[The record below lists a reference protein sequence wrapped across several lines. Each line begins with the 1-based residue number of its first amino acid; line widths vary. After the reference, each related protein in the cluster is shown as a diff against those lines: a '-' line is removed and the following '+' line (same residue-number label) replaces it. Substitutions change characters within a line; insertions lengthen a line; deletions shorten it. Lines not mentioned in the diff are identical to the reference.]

1 MWKMRIIR
9 FIEHLKQLKKQH
21 NKHLMIYIKRFLQ
34 AIFSNHYSMKTK
46 ISPLVQKEIINIQRK
61 DKKLANRIEKQ
72 ILLFE
77 ENPKHPSLRVHKL
90 SGNRENMWSI
100 SIT

>member
-1 MWKMRIIR
+1 
-9 FIEHLKQLKKQH
+9 
-21 NKHLMIYIKRFLQ
+21 
-34 AIFSNHYSMKTK
+34 MKTK

-100 SIT
+100 SIMMSIRMVYLLIEDDLAIFIKIGTHEQVYKK

>member
-1 MWKMRIIR
+1 
-9 FIEHLKQLKKQH
+9 
-21 NKHLMIYIKRFLQ
+21 
-34 AIFSNHYSMKTK
+34 MKTK
-46 ISPLVQKEIINIQRK
+46 ISPFVQKKIINIQRK

-100 SIT
+100 SITMSIRMVYLLLEDDQALFIEIGTHEQVYKN

>member
-1 MWKMRIIR
+1 
-9 FIEHLKQLKKQH
+9 
-21 NKHLMIYIKRFLQ
+21 
-34 AIFSNHYSMKTK
+34 MKTK

-61 DKKLANRIEKQ
+61 EKKLANRIEKQ

-77 ENPKHPSLRVHKL
+77 ENPKHFSLRAHKL

-100 SIT
+100 SITMSIRMVYLLIDDDLAIFIKIGTHEQVYRK

>member
-1 MWKMRIIR
+1 M
-9 FIEHLKQLKKQH
+9 
-21 NKHLMIYIKRFLQ
+21 RFLQ
-34 AIFSNHYSMKTK
+34 ALFSNHYAMKTK

-77 ENPKHPSLRVHKL
+77 ENPKHPALRVHKL
-90 SGNRENMWSI
+90 SGNHENMWSI
-100 SIT
+100 SITMSIRMVYLLIDDDQAIFIKIGTHDQ

>member
-1 MWKMRIIR
+1 
-9 FIEHLKQLKKQH
+9 
-21 NKHLMIYIKRFLQ
+21 
-34 AIFSNHYSMKTK
+34 MKTK

-77 ENPKHPSLRVHKL
+77 ENPKHPSLRIHKL

-100 SIT
+100 SITMSIRMVYILIEDDQAIFIKIGTHEQVYKK

>member
-1 MWKMRIIR
+1 
-9 FIEHLKQLKKQH
+9 
-21 NKHLMIYIKRFLQ
+21 
-34 AIFSNHYSMKTK
+34 MKTK
-46 ISPLVQKEIINIQRK
+46 ISPLVQKEFINIQRK

-77 ENPKHPSLRVHKL
+77 ESPKHPSLRVHKL

-100 SIT
+100 SITMSIRMVYLLIEDDLAIFIKIGTHEQVYKK

>member
-1 MWKMRIIR
+1 
-9 FIEHLKQLKKQH
+9 
-21 NKHLMIYIKRFLQ
+21 
-34 AIFSNHYSMKTK
+34 MKTK

-90 SGNRENMWSI
+90 TGNMNNIWSI
-100 SIT
+100 SVSMSIRMIYKLLDKESAYFIDIGTHEEVYKK

>member
-1 MWKMRIIR
+1 
-9 FIEHLKQLKKQH
+9 
-21 NKHLMIYIKRFLQ
+21 
-34 AIFSNHYSMKTK
+34 MKTK

-100 SIT
+100 LITMSIRIVYLLIDDDQAIFIKIGTHEQVYKK

>member
-1 MWKMRIIR
+1 
-9 FIEHLKQLKKQH
+9 
-21 NKHLMIYIKRFLQ
+21 
-34 AIFSNHYSMKTK
+34 MKTK
-46 ISPLVQKEIINIQRK
+46 LSPLVQKEIISIQRK

-100 SIT
+100 SITMSIRMVYLLIEDDQAIFIKIGTHEQVYKK

>member
-1 MWKMRIIR
+1 
-9 FIEHLKQLKKQH
+9 
-21 NKHLMIYIKRFLQ
+21 
-34 AIFSNHYSMKTK
+34 MKTK
-46 ISPLVQKEIINIQRK
+46 ISPHVQKEIINIQRK

-100 SIT
+100 SITMNIRMVYLLIDDDQAIFIKICTHEQVYKK

>member
-1 MWKMRIIR
+1 
-9 FIEHLKQLKKQH
+9 
-21 NKHLMIYIKRFLQ
+21 
-34 AIFSNHYSMKTK
+34 MKTK
-46 ISPLVQKEIINIQRK
+46 ISPLVQKEILNIQRK

-100 SIT
+100 SITMSIRMVYLLINDDEAIFIKIGTHEQVYKK

>member
-1 MWKMRIIR
+1 
-9 FIEHLKQLKKQH
+9 
-21 NKHLMIYIKRFLQ
+21 
-34 AIFSNHYSMKTK
+34 MKSK

-77 ENPKHPSLRVHKL
+77 ENPKHPSLRIHKL

-100 SIT
+100 SITMSIRMVYLLIDDDQAIFIKIGTHDQVYKK

>member
-1 MWKMRIIR
+1 
-9 FIEHLKQLKKQH
+9 
-21 NKHLMIYIKRFLQ
+21 
-34 AIFSNHYSMKTK
+34 MKTK

-100 SIT
+100 SITMSIRMVYLLIDDDEAIIIKIGTHEQVYKK

>member
-1 MWKMRIIR
+1 
-9 FIEHLKQLKKQH
+9 
-21 NKHLMIYIKRFLQ
+21 
-34 AIFSNHYSMKTK
+34 MKTK
-46 ISPLVQKEIINIQRK
+46 ISPLVQKEIISIQRK
-61 DKKLANRIEKQ
+61 DKKLATRIEKQ

-100 SIT
+100 SITMSVRMVYLLIEDDQAIFIKINTHEQVYKK

>member
-1 MWKMRIIR
+1 
-9 FIEHLKQLKKQH
+9 
-21 NKHLMIYIKRFLQ
+21 
-34 AIFSNHYSMKTK
+34 MKTK

-77 ENPKHPSLRVHKL
+77 ENPKHPSLRIHKL

-100 SIT
+100 SITMSIRMVYLLIDDDQAIFIKIGTHEQVYKK

>member
-1 MWKMRIIR
+1 
-9 FIEHLKQLKKQH
+9 
-21 NKHLMIYIKRFLQ
+21 
-34 AIFSNHYSMKTK
+34 MKTK

-100 SIT
+100 SITMSIRMVYLLIDDDLAIFIKIGTHEQVYKK

>member
-1 MWKMRIIR
+1 
-9 FIEHLKQLKKQH
+9 
-21 NKHLMIYIKRFLQ
+21 
-34 AIFSNHYSMKTK
+34 MKTK

-100 SIT
+100 SITMSIRMVYLLIDDDQAIFIKIGTHEQVYKK